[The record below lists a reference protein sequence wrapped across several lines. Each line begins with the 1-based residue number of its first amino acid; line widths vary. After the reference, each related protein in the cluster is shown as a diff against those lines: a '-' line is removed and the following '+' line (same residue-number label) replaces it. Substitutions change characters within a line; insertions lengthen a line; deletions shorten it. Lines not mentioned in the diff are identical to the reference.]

1 MSPRRTEPRV
11 PLVLIVDDDLT
22 TVMILEHLLRS
33 AGLDTLRAGDLATGD
48 ALFHTEPVTLVLLDV
63 HLPDGNGL
71 DLCRKLT
78 ATSSVPILFISG
90 DSDIVTKTRGF
101 ASGGVDYITKPL
113 SGPEVLARVRTHLRL
128 HAAQQELIELHAAQI
143 AQLSAAQQT
152 LMPQAADHPEAQFE
166 VCIRQA
172 QQAGGDFYTVVP
184 LGNWVADYI
193 VADASG
199 HDLGTSLWTAAFK
212 TLLNESISAV
222 DMPQQTCR
230 SINDS
235 LRRVLPESA
244 YFTAIYARIE
254 RTAKRLT
261 LVNAGHPSAI
271 LLSAAT
277 GEARLLE
284 QAGDILGVFAD
295 ASFGVM
301 EVSIRTGDRL
311 YLYTDGLV
319 EMPGNRTQG
328 YAQIVQAC
336 QHTAQHPLAASV
348 NHIVTTMCGNHDP
361 ADDIVLLGIEV

>member
-1 MSPRRTEPRV
+1 MTQRRIETRV

-22 TVMILEHLLRS
+22 TVLILEHLLRS
-33 AGLDTLRAGDLATGD
+33 AGLETLRAGDLAAGET
-48 ALFHTEPVTLVLLDV
+48 LFHDQPVALILLDV

-90 DSDIVTKTRGF
+90 DNDITTKTQGF
-101 ASGGVDYITKPL
+101 AAGGVDYITKPL

-128 HAAQQELIELHAAQI
+128 HAAQQELIELHAEQI
-143 AQLSAAQQT
+143 ARLAAAQQT
-152 LMPQAADHPEAQFE
+152 LMPQATDHPEAHFA

-184 LGNWVADYI
+184 LGNCIADYI

-222 DMPQQTCR
+222 NMPQQTCR

-244 YFTAIYARIE
+244 YFTALYARLE
-254 RTAKRLT
+254 RTTKRLT

-277 GEARLLE
+277 GEAQFLE

-301 EVSIRTGDRL
+301 ELPVRPGDRL

-319 EMPGNRTQG
+319 EMQDNRTQG
-328 YAQIVQAC
+328 YPRLLAAC
-336 QHTAQHPLAASV
+336 QQTAQHPLAASV
-348 NHIVTTMCGNHDP
+348 NNMVTAICGDHDP
-361 ADDIVLLGIEV
+361 SDDIVLLGVEV